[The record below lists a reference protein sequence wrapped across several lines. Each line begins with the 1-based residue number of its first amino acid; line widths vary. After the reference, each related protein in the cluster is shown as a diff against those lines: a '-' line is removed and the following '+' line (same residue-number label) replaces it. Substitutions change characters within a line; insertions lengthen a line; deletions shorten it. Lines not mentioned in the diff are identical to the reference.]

1 MMADGSGFAVT
12 ALPEGAVLAA
22 ACERLFGSRFCDFP
36 MRNLAVVK
44 SGLAPLMRRVNRADS
59 KSVKPNALVAV
70 ARIFTVA
77 LLKTVPK

>member
-44 SGLAPLMRRVNRADS
+44 SGLAPLMRRVNTAAC
-59 KSVKPNALVAV
+59 KSLKPNVLVAV
-70 ARIFTVA
+70 GRNFNVA
-77 LLKTVPK
+77 L